1 VSGLSLPIPSNIDVS
16 GIIYFLLNIP
26 LFFMGFKIM
35 GKGFFLK
42 SLFGVGVM
50 SACLTLVP
58 IPSSLIIEDYLTACI
73 IGGIISGIGSGL
85 ILRGRGTAGGPDI
98 IGVCLSKL
106 NPNITVGRVGLA
118 VNIFVYAICLF
129 MFDIQIVVYSLI
141 YATVFA
147 MGVDRIHTQNINMS
161 AIIVTKKDGISEAII
176 KEMGRDATN
185 WDGEGAYT
193 KKTTHILFV
202 VLSKYEI
209 AQLKKIVHDIDP
221 EAFMIFS
228 EGCTIDGHFDKRL

>member
-1 VSGLSLPIPSNIDVS
+1 
-16 GIIYFLLNIP
+16 
-26 LFFMGFKIM
+26 
-35 GKGFFLK
+35 
-42 SLFGVGVM
+42 
-50 SACLTLVP
+50 
-58 IPSSLIIEDYLTACI
+58 
-73 IGGIISGIGSGL
+73 
-85 ILRGRGTAGGPDI
+85 
-98 IGVCLSKL
+98 
-106 NPNITVGRVGLA
+106 
-118 VNIFVYAICLF
+118 
-129 MFDIQIVVYSLI
+129 
-141 YATVFA
+141 
-147 MGVDRIHTQNINMS
+147 MS